1 MLKIQQK
8 VDSMKNYFEA
18 LRNCQLFY
26 NISDENLVPMLSCL
40 NAKIIEYKK
49 DETIIEEGSEIQSVG
64 ILLSG
69 SAQIIKLDFHGNRN
83 IISKINSSMLFGESY
98 ACADIT
104 SIPLSVVAC
113 ENTEVMFIECNR
125 ITKTC
130 CNSCEFHNQIIINL
144 LKIIALKNII
154 FNQRAEITSKRTTR
168 EKLLTYLE
176 QQAKINN
183 SNSFSIPFDR
193 QELADYLE
201 VDRSGLSSE
210 ISKLR
215 KEGLLE
221 CKKSNFCLL

>member
-8 VDSMKNYFEA
+8 VGSMKKYFEA

-183 SNSFSIPFDR
+183 NNTFTIPFDR

>member
-1 MLKIQQK
+1 MLNFQQK
-8 VDSMKNYFEA
+8 VGFMKKYIEI
-18 LRNCQLFY
+18 LRKCKLFN
-26 NISDENLVPMLSCL
+26 NISEENLLPMLNCL
-40 NAKIIEYKK
+40 GAKVLYFDKG
-49 DETIIEEGSEIQSVG
+49 ETIIEEGSETHNVG
-64 ILLSG
+64 IILSG
-69 SAQIIKLDFHGNRN
+69 SAQIIKIDFHGNRN
-83 IISKINSSMLFGESY
+83 IISKIDSSMLFGESY

-104 SIPLSVVAC
+104 SVPVSVVAC
-113 ENTEVMFIECNR
+113 ENTEIMFIECNR

-144 LKIIALKNII
+144 LKIMALKNIH
-154 FNQRAEITSKRTTR
+154 FNQKAEITSKRTTR
-168 EKLLTYLE
+168 EKLLAYLE

>member
-1 MLKIQQK
+1 
-8 VDSMKNYFEA
+8 MKKYFEI
-18 LRNCQLFY
+18 LRKCKLFN
-26 NISDENLVPMLSCL
+26 NISDENLLPMLNCL
-40 NAKIIEYKK
+40 NARVVKFQKG
-49 DETIIEEGSEIQSVG
+49 DTVLEEGSDVHSVG
-64 ILLSG
+64 IVLSG
-69 SAQIIKLDFHGNRN
+69 SVQIIKIDFYGNRN
-83 IISKINSSMLFGESY
+83 IISKIDTSMLFGESY

-104 SIPLSVVAC
+104 SVPVSVIAC
-113 ENTEVMFIECNR
+113 ENTEIMFIECNR

-144 LKIIALKNII
+144 LKIMALKNIH
-154 FNQRAEITSKRTTR
+154 FNQKAEITSKRTTR
-168 EKLLTYLE
+168 EKLLAYLE